1 MRRVLLLSSAF
12 SRSGGDKSGMRAGTT
27 QDRIARLTFTLGSAS
42 MLIPALGLLTLL
54 GSGLKNAL
62 WLKYAGMVVFAVV
75 TGWLLHRI
83 EYERMKWPGVG
94 WVFSACYFLVFLTL
108 L

>member
-1 MRRVLLLSSAF
+1 
-12 SRSGGDKSGMRAGTT
+12 MRAGTT

-94 WVFSACYFLVFLTL
+94 
-108 L
+108 